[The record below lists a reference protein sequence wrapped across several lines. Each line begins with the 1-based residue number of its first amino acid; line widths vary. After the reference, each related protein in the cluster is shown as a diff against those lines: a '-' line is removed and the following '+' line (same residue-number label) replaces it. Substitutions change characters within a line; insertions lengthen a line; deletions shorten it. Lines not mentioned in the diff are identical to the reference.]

1 VTNQSGTRPTGTE
14 LSRFNALRHGIL
26 SRYTVLPWEDATEY
40 EAILAGLTAEHNP
53 KGPTEEHLVEE
64 LAGIIWRKR
73 RLRLAEAAVHHRGL
87 QDALQPFRETA
98 KAALVHVEGRHSEL
112 AAAAV
117 HASAQTCDELTE
129 LDADEALTKAA
140 LEILGTTRNDAYE
153 AALAVLR
160 EDTRD
165 WWHSELAREATEDEE
180 DEPRYSADPSSL
192 RRFLE
197 TELADWYRRVRMELI
212 HRPAVR
218 DQAFGEALDPVKIE
232 RLCRYEVHL
241 DRKLEHTSGML
252 FRLKELR
259 RPADA
264 A

>member
-1 VTNQSGTRPTGTE
+1 MDQSGTRPRETE

-26 SRYTVLPWEDATEY
+26 SRYTVLPWEDGAEY
-40 EAILAGLTAEHNP
+40 AAIVAALTAEHNP
-53 KGPTEEHLVEE
+53 QGPTQEHLVEE

-87 QDALQPFRETA
+87 QEALQPFRETA

-117 HASAQTCDELTE
+117 HASAETSDELTE

-165 WWHSELAREATEDEE
+165 WWHSELT
-180 DEPRYSADPSSL
+180 
-192 RRFLE
+192 
-197 TELADWYRRVRMELI
+197 
-212 HRPAVR
+212 
-218 DQAFGEALDPVKIE
+218 
-232 RLCRYEVHL
+232 
-241 DRKLEHTSGML
+241 
-252 FRLKELR
+252 
-259 RPADA
+259 
-264 A
+264 